1 MLTNGGKMRIINIV
15 VRTETTKCGC
25 SSSGR
30 APPCQGGG
38 SEFEPRHP
46 LHVSS
51 RENRLL
57 FSFFVQW
64 FQLIRKICGST
75 PSVFVLRTNPPPSK
89 REAFLCGSFHCY
101 LLRQNGRYDVKAP
114 SEEGAVTEGDWG
126 SSSYFSFSCSGFNWY
141 EKAAFQHP
149 MFVLCVS
156 IVSWKSIKKLSRT
169 SGCLSGSGESA
180 VERG

>member
-1 MLTNGGKMRIINIV
+1 MSRHRFWTCWTGKTNCLYLPVRLQEWGSCAGVFYKKKFLKKNIKIVLTNGGKMRIINIV

-57 FSFFVQW
+57 FSFFVQR
-64 FQLIRKICGST
+64 FQLIRKS
-75 PSVFVLRTNPPPSK
+75 
-89 REAFLCGSFHCY
+89 
-101 LLRQNGRYDVKAP
+101 
-114 SEEGAVTEGDWG
+114 
-126 SSSYFSFSCSGFNWY
+126 
-141 EKAAFQHP
+141 
-149 MFVLCVS
+149 CVS
-156 IVSWKSIKKLSRT
+156 TSNVCALRINRIMEKHKKVEPDKRLLVRLRRVC
-169 SGCLSGSGESA
+169 GRKG
-180 VERG
+180 VER